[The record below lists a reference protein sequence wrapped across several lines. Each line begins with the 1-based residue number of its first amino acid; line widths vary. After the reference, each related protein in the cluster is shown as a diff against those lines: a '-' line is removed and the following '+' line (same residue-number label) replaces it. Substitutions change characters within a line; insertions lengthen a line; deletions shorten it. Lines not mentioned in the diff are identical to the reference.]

1 MNVTLLTK
9 IPWDK
14 VCKIG
19 GAVLLGTG
27 STIKAFKTDETVQK
41 VIKYGASKL
50 VKKIGKGS

>member
-1 MNVTLLTK
+1 MAVINVLTK

-14 VCKIG
+14 VCTIG

-27 STIKAFKTDETVQK
+27 STVKAFKTDQNVQK

-50 VKKIGKGS
+50 VSKIGK